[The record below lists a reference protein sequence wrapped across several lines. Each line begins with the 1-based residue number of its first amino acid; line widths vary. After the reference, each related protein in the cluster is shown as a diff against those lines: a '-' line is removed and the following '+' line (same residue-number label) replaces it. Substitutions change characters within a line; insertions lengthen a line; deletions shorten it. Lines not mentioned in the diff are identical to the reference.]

1 MVRSRGYSLI
11 EVVVAMAVFGVFLL
25 ILSVLTVDMRSSE
38 KRMPVNFM
46 RHPQIEAVLSR
57 LRRDVLDVHAG
68 EVYKDTHDGYTQ
80 GKKTLILRTIQPNG
94 GVRTIVWDF
103 RTEGEVRRIEYN
115 VGNSTEW
122 VARGLPKDFES
133 LKIDAVLIPGRPY
146 GVRVSARDN
155 RGRLAIDQILQPRAH
170 E

>member
-1 MVRSRGYSLI
+1 M
-11 EVVVAMAVFGVFLL
+11 
-25 ILSVLTVDMRSSE
+25 
-38 KRMPVNFM
+38 
-46 RHPQIEAVLSR
+46 
-57 LRRDVLDVHAG
+57 LDVHG
-68 EVYKDTHDGYTQ
+68 SQPYKDSHGGYTQ
-80 GKKTLILRTIQPNG
+80 GKQTLILETIQPNG

-103 RTEGEVRRIEYN
+103 RTRGEVKRIDYN

-122 VARGLPKDFES
+122 VARGLPEDFES

-146 GVRVSARDN
+146 AVRVRARDN